1 MIKIYKTLDLTGS
14 TCAGPI
20 GELLGV
26 MGEVNEGEAVEAIVG
41 DAETAKQVR
50 EWVKATGFKMLSD
63 EERDGKFKFVI
74 GR

>member
-1 MIKIYKTLDLTGS
+1 MAKIYKTLDLTGTS
-14 TCAGPI
+14 CAGPI

-26 MGEVNEGEAVEAIVG
+26 MDEIKEGEAVEAIVG

-50 EWVKATGFKMLSD
+50 EWVKATGFKMID
-63 EERDGKFKFVI
+63 DREKEGKYWFVI

>member
-1 MIKIYKTLDLTGS
+1 MLKIYKTLDLTGS

-26 MGEVNEGEAVEAIVG
+26 MGEINEDEAVEAIIG
-41 DAETAKQVR
+41 DAETARQVR
-50 EWVKATGFKMLSD
+50 EWVKATGYKLVS
-63 EERDGKFKFVI
+63 ETQEGNKFKFVI